1 MVESLR
7 KITRNLPTLFFAF
20 ALALTVWVTS
30 VTQADPSVKQAYP
43 HPISV
48 TMIGLDP
55 GSVLTSVTPSQVTVT
70 IDAPRSVWT
79 ELNGDNNLVTAVAD
93 LSSLTPGTHSV
104 PVQVSVSAHP
114 SNWISTSPKT
124 ISVTLEKL
132 TTRTLP
138 VHIVTHGEAAAGY
151 QAAEPSL
158 KVTSVNISGP
168 TSLAA
173 RVAELRATLDITD
186 ARDSIDRTIVLQA
199 LDSSENVVEGVTLNP
214 DRVEIQEPIT
224 QRYGFRTVSVKVM
237 VTGQVVNGYRV
248 TNISVSPPAVTVS
261 SSNPQSVND
270 LPGYVETIPVNLDG
284 IKSDIDVRVPLN
296 LPSGVKMEGDQTIL
310 VQVGIAAIE
319 SSLTIS
325 NLAVQST
332 GLVPGLAAHFS
343 PATVDIILS
352 GPLPLL
358 VGLNGTD
365 VQVIVDLSG
374 KGAGSYQVT
383 PTVEIN
389 SSELRV
395 VSIQPGTVEVTITA
409 APLPTPTRK
418 P

>member
-1 MVESLR
+1 MVDLLR
-7 KITRNLPTLFFAF
+7 KLTHNLPTLFFAF
-20 ALALTVWVTS
+20 ALAVAVWVTS
-30 VTQADPSVKQAYP
+30 VTQADPSIKQTIS
-43 HPISV
+43 HPITVS
-48 TMIGLDP
+48 MIGLDP
-55 GSVLTSVTPSQVTVT
+55 GSVLTNVTPDQVNVI
-70 IDAPRSVWT
+70 IDAPRSVWSD
-79 ELNGDNNLVTAVAD
+79 LNNDDSLVTAVAD
-93 LSSLTPGTHSV
+93 LSSLAPGAHSV
-104 PVQVSVSAHP
+104 PVQISVGAHP
-114 SNWISTSPKT
+114 ANLISVTPKN

-132 TTRTLP
+132 TAKTLP
-138 VHIVTHGEAAAGY
+138 VHIVTHGEPAAGY

-158 KVTSVNISGP
+158 KITSVTVSGP

-173 RVAELRATLDITD
+173 RVTELRATLDMTD
-186 ARDSIDRTIVLQA
+186 AHESIDRTIVLQA

-224 QRYGFRTVSVKVM
+224 QRYGFRTVSVKVI
-237 VTGQVVNGYRV
+237 VTGQVMNGYRV

-270 LPGYVETIPVNLDG
+270 LPGYVETMPVNLEG

-296 LPSGVKMEGDQTIL
+296 LPSGVKIEGDQSIL

-325 NLAVQST
+325 NLTVQST
-332 GLVPGLAAHFS
+332 GLAPGLAAHFS

-352 GPLPLL
+352 GPLPQL
-358 VGLNGTD
+358 VGLSGSD
-365 VQVIVDLSG
+365 VHVIVDLTG
-374 KGAGSYQVT
+374 KTLGSYQVT

-395 VSIQPGTVEVTITA
+395 VSIQPGSVEVTITA